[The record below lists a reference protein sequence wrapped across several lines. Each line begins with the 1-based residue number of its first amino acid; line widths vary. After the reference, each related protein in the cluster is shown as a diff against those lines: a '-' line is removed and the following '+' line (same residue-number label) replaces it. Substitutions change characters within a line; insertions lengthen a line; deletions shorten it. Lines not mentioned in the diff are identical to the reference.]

1 MKRLRDEAGMTLMEV
16 MVACTVGMIVILAV
30 FAMLDSSVRMNTGV
44 MSRTD
49 AMQRGRLAMDVL
61 TQELRSQVCLVDLTP
76 AVVPESDESTVS
88 FYSDFSDGDG
98 SEPPTM
104 RTLRFDPDTGAIT
117 TDIYQATRME
127 PRSGQFEDHP
137 SATNLRLENASLQVD
152 EDGRPVPFLRY
163 YAYEWK
169 GEEGGPQHPEATL
182 ELDTPLSDTDARRVA
197 RVDISFVARPT
208 GADGDDHGVNL
219 SDQIMAR
226 HSDPNLAR
234 WDPINPS
241 LPDPRCV

>member
-1 MKRLRDEAGMTLMEV
+1 MRRLRDESGMTVMEV
-16 MVACTVGMIVILAV
+16 LVASTVGMIVVLAI

-49 AMQRGRLAMDVL
+49 AMQRGRLAMDVM

-76 AVVPESDESTVS
+76 AVVPGATDNSIQ
-88 FYSDFSDGDG
+88 FYSDFSEGDG
-98 SEPPTM
+98 AEPPTK
-104 RTLRFDPDTGAIT
+104 RRLAYDPATGDIK
-117 TDIYQATRME
+117 TDIYAATRQE
-127 PRSGQFEDHP
+127 PRNGQFSVNP
-137 SATNLRLENASLQVD
+137 TNTNMRLENAKLQKNAANQNI
-152 EDGRPVPFLRY
+152 PFLRY

-169 GEEGGPQHPEATL
+169 GNPPHPEATL
-182 ELDTPLSDTDARRVA
+182 RLPTPLSANDARRVA
-197 RVDISFVARPT
+197 RVDITFVSRPT
-208 GADGDDHGVNL
+208 GEEGDDHGVNL
-219 SDQIMAR
+219 TDQIMAR

>member
-1 MKRLRDEAGMTLMEV
+1 MRRLRDESGMTVMEV
-16 MVACTVGMIVILAV
+16 LVASTIGTIVVLAI

-76 AVVPESDESTVS
+76 AIVPESDGNAVS
-88 FYSDFSDGDG
+88 FYSDFSEGDG
-98 SEPPTM
+98 AEPPTK
-104 RTLRFDPDTGAIT
+104 RKLSFDPATGNIRTEIFA
-117 TDIYQATRME
+117 ATVQE
-127 PRSGQFEDHP
+127 PRNGQFTP
-137 SATNLRLENASLQVD
+137 APTTTNLRLENAMLEEDVNFLQ
-152 EDGRPVPFLRY
+152 Y

-169 GEEGGPQHPEATL
+169 GNPPRPEATL
-182 ELDTPLSDTDARRVA
+182 KLPTPLSENDARRVA
-197 RVDISFVARPT
+197 RIDISFISRPT
-208 GADGDDHGVNL
+208 GETKEDHGVHL
-219 SDQIMAR
+219 TDQIMAR